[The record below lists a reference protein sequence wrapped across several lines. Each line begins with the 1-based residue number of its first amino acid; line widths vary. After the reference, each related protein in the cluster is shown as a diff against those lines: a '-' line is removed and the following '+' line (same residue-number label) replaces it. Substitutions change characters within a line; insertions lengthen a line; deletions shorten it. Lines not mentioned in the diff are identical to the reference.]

1 MFKEI
6 FSKEKGCAGN
16 MNCDFTKIESNDGA
30 TKKTATHNF
39 NFNAEKIRKTTT
51 GNFLS
56 IRKTASCNFPCFI
69 TYFNDYFSIQNGLI
83 LMSFQPVL

>member
-6 FSKEKGCAGN
+6 FSKETGCAGF

-51 GNFLS
+51 GNFLN
-56 IRKTASCNFPCFI
+56 I
-69 TYFNDYFSIQNGLI
+69 
-83 LMSFQPVL
+83 